1 MSTGSFGCVIQ
12 TALIHASVH
21 PSSRAD
27 CPLKVAVGFFQIWS
41 WTCHYPMYGR
51 QVVTLW
57 RDARGAGGGW
67 LWNRVETGES
77 HRRVRLASL
86 YQCCEFG

>member
-27 CPLKVAVGFFQIWS
+27 CPLKRSGIRMEMLTALLLLLLLLLV
-41 WTCHYPMYGR
+41 M
-51 QVVTLW
+51 
-57 RDARGAGGGW
+57 
-67 LWNRVETGES
+67 
-77 HRRVRLASL
+77 
-86 YQCCEFG
+86 